1 MTIYWSP
8 SFYAHVSNGIL
19 LLLAIGIILLHY
31 KKFAS
36 LESYKLV
43 KLILLI
49 SLVMGVHSLSHLG
62 LEYLHNYN
70 PLSLFVTV

>member
-1 MTIYWSP
+1 MSLYSSP

-19 LLLAIGIILLHY
+19 LLLAICIVLLHH

-49 SLVMGVHSLSHLG
+49 SLVMGIHSLSHLG
-62 LEYLHNYN
+62 LEHIYNYN
-70 PLSLFVTV
+70 PLSLFI

>member
-1 MTIYWSP
+1 MSVYSYP
-8 SFYAHVSNGIL
+8 SFYAHLSNGIL
-19 LLLAIGIILLHY
+19 LLLAIGIILLNY

-43 KLILLI
+43 KLFLLV

-62 LEYLHNYN
+62 FEYIHKYN
-70 PLSLFVTV
+70 PLSLFIST